1 MTIKT
6 SRQLKDLVGNK
17 TKGDSG
23 KAQLYFRNWAMERFL
38 ERVAMPD
45 YKDNLVLKGGMLVSS
60 LVGLDN
66 RSTMDIDTTVFG
78 LPLDIDKARSM
89 VEEIIALPVDD
100 FVRFTLKST
109 SVIMEE
115 DEYPGVRLSLDAF
128 LENTRIPLMID
139 ISTGDVITPKQ
150 IQYEYKLMFEDRS
163 FCIWA
168 YNIETILAEKIETV
182 LSRSTLNTRLRD
194 FYDLFILQNSGLS
207 ICPSTL
213 AQALRATCERR
224 KSTNLLEEH
233 ALILKD
239 IQKSKTMQDLWDNYQ
254 SKNDYADGISW
265 NGVIES
271 IHNLC
276 KVASC

>member
-38 ERVAMPD
+38 ERVAMSD

-100 FVRFTLKST
+100 FLV
-109 SVIMEE
+109 
-115 DEYPGVRLSLDAF
+115 
-128 LENTRIPLMID
+128 
-139 ISTGDVITPKQ
+139 
-150 IQYEYKLMFEDRS
+150 
-163 FCIWA
+163 
-168 YNIETILAEKIETV
+168 
-182 LSRSTLNTRLRD
+182 
-194 FYDLFILQNSGLS
+194 
-207 ICPSTL
+207 
-213 AQALRATCERR
+213 
-224 KSTNLLEEH
+224 
-233 ALILKD
+233 
-239 IQKSKTMQDLWDNYQ
+239 
-254 SKNDYADGISW
+254 
-265 NGVIES
+265 
-271 IHNLC
+271 
-276 KVASC
+276 